1 MVDLEDEVWK
11 DVVGYEE
18 LFSVSNKGRLFSKR
32 TNKILKQNIVGNGYN
47 ACVTKLNG
55 RKGSNLVMKVHR
67 EVAKAFIP
75 NKKNL
80 PQVDH
85 INGDKTDNIVS
96 NLRWVTVSQNC
107 FGFGYDGRVENRK
120 KKVRAFNSVLNKE
133 IIFNSRDETAKY
145 FKCHKSQISY
155 GKEYVKGNKKG
166 WIFNLVKDIV

>member
-1 MVDLEDEVWK
+1 MNWK
-11 DVVGYEE
+11 IIEE
-18 LFSVSNKGRLFSKR
+18 RPNYSINEFGEIRNNKTG
-32 TNKILKQNIVGNGYN
+32 KILKPRVGTSGYMQIM
-47 ACVTKLNG
+47 VG
-55 RKGSNLVMKVHR
+55 RKTTPLYVHR
-67 EVAKAFIP
+67 LVAKAFIP
-75 NKKNL
+75 NKKKL

-85 INGDKTDNIVS
+85 INGNKTDNRVS

>member
-1 MVDLEDEVWK
+1 MNWK
-11 DVVGYEE
+11 IIEE
-18 LFSVSNKGRLFSKR
+18 RPNYSINEFGEIRNNKTGR
-32 TNKILKQNIVGNGYN
+32 ILKPRVGTSGY
-47 ACVTKLNG
+47 VQIMLG
-55 RKGSNLVMKVHR
+55 RKTTPLYVHR
-67 EVAKAFIP
+67 LVAKAFIP
-75 NKKNL
+75 NKKKL

-85 INGDKTDNIVS
+85 INGNKTDNRVS

-107 FGFGYDGRVENRK
+107 FGFGYDSRVENKK

-166 WIFNLVKDIV
+166 WIFELVKDIV

>member
-1 MVDLEDEVWK
+1 MNWK
-11 DVVGYEE
+11 IIEE
-18 LFSVSNKGRLFSKR
+18 RPNYSINEFGEIRNNKTGR
-32 TNKILKQNIVGNGYN
+32 ILKSRVGTSGY
-47 ACVTKLNG
+47 VQIMLG
-55 RKGSNLVMKVHR
+55 RKTTPLYVHR
-67 EVAKAFIP
+67 LVAKAFIP
-75 NKKNL
+75 NKKKL

-85 INGDKTDNIVS
+85 INGNKTDNRVS

-107 FGFGYDGRVENRK
+107 FGFGYDSRVENKK

-166 WIFNLVKDIV
+166 WIFELVKDIV

>member
-1 MVDLEDEVWK
+1 MNWK
-11 DVVGYEE
+11 IIEE
-18 LFSVSNKGRLFSKR
+18 RPNYSINEFGEIRNNKTG
-32 TNKILKQNIVGNGYN
+32 KILKPRVGTSGYMQIM
-47 ACVTKLNG
+47 LG
-55 RKGSNLVMKVHR
+55 RKTTPLYVHR
-67 EVAKAFIP
+67 LVAKAFIP
-75 NKKNL
+75 NKKKL

-85 INGDKTDNIVS
+85 INGNKTDNRVS

-166 WIFNLVKDIV
+166 WIFELVKDIV

>member
-1 MVDLEDEVWK
+1 MNWK
-11 DVVGYEE
+11 IIEE
-18 LFSVSNKGRLFSKR
+18 RPNYSINEFGEIRNNKTG
-32 TNKILKQNIVGNGYN
+32 KILKPRVGTSGYMQIM
-47 ACVTKLNG
+47 LG
-55 RKGSNLVMKVHR
+55 RKTTPLYVHR
-67 EVAKAFIP
+67 LVAKAFIP
-75 NKKNL
+75 NKKKL

-85 INGDKTDNIVS
+85 INGNKTDNRVS